1 MIDKIKYALKQTDV
15 LITSG
20 SVSMGDRDML
30 KPILQHYFN
39 ATIHFG
45 KIIKVVQI
53 IIFNDNYII
62 FKNLNF
68 RTCKYET
75 RKTDYFRNMLLSK

>member
-1 MIDKIKYALKQTDV
+1 MLYSENIMLNKIKDALKQVDV

-45 KIIKVVQI
+45 NTIIEI
-53 IIFNDNYII
+53 I
-62 FKNLNF
+62 
-68 RTCKYET
+68 
-75 RKTDYFRNMLLSK
+75 LLL